1 MRKRWIWMPA
11 MLAGFVL
18 FIFLGGEVVRLL
30 WNWLL
35 PPLFDWRPITFW
47 QALGLLALTRIL
59 FGGFGGRGR
68 FRGHGGFRRH
78 MSHRIADRVAA
89 RWERMSPEEREQ
101 FRQRIRERCGFDPV
115 STNATQV

>member
-1 MRKRWIWMPA
+1 MRRRRMFWVPA

-18 FIFLGGEVVRLL
+18 FVFLGGEVVRLL

-59 FGGFGGRGR
+59 FGGFGMRGY
-68 FRGHGGFRRH
+68 RGYGGFRRR
-78 MSHRIADRVAA
+78 MGERMADGVAE
-89 RWERMSPEEREQ
+89 RWERMSPEERER
-101 FRQRIRERCGFDPV
+101 FRERMRERCGFDPAPA
-115 STNATQV
+115 NPTQV